1 MNADLPPFH
10 PRRHAIERPDA
21 LAFRMSASG
30 EAVTFGQLEARA
42 NQAAHLFRQYGLAR
56 GNHIVVLLENRR
68 EFLEICFAAD
78 RTGLYYTTASTH
90 LADDEI
96 RHIIE
101 DCGAALVLVSDTLVG
116 RIAGFVDE
124 LRRQCPVLVVGEGRD
139 GLPSFSAL
147 AASAPVT
154 PIADESQGL
163 DMLYSSG
170 TTGRPKGVKW
180 ALPDHPVGAPSMLIE
195 LLSGLFGYGPGTRYL
210 CPAPLY
216 HAAPL
221 RHTMVTI
228 RAGGSAVIMPKFD
241 AETALA
247 LIESERIT
255 HSQWVPTM
263 FVRLLKLPEAT
274 RQRYSLTSM
283 RMAVHAA
290 APCPVDVKQRMI
302 EWWGPIIHEYYAG
315 TENNGFTALT
325 TEEWLGHVGSV
336 GRAKLGVIHICDE
349 NGQEV
354 PVGTEGEVY
363 FENGHQ
369 FEYHNDAAKTLSS
382 RNAQGWTTLGDIG
395 RLDDEGYLYLT
406 DRKSF
411 VIISGGV
418 NIYPQEVENLL
429 LEHEAVL
436 DAAVIGVPHEEFGE
450 EVKAVV
456 QLVDG
461 REPDEALSSELVAFC
476 RKRLSP
482 IKCPRTVD
490 FRKEFPRSPTGKLL
504 KRQIRDEYRQAAGKG
519 IRA

>member
-1 MNADLPPFH
+1 MTPNDLQPFH
-10 PRRHAIERPDA
+10 PRRYAIERPDDVA
-21 LAFRMSASG
+21 YRISTSAD
-30 EAVTFGQLEARA
+30 AVTFRQLEARA
-42 NQAAHLFRQYGLAR
+42 NQAAHTFRQLGLKR
-56 GNHIVVLLENRR
+56 GDHIVIVMENRR

-90 LADDEI
+90 LTDDEI
-96 RHIIE
+96 HYIIR
-101 DCGAALVLVSDTLVG
+101 DCGASLVLVSDTLID
-116 RIAGFVDE
+116 RIRAYADLM
-124 LRRQCPVLVVGEGRD
+124 LRDCPVMVIGRD
-139 GLPSFSAL
+139 EGALPSFTDIAAAAL
-147 AASAPVT
+147 AT
-154 PIADESQGL
+154 PIPDESQGL

-180 ALPDHPVGAPSMLIE
+180 ALPDQPIGSSSMLIE
-195 LLSGLFGYGPGTRYL
+195 LLSGLFGYGVGTRYL
-210 CPAPLY
+210 CTAPLY

-228 RAGGSAVIMPKFD
+228 RTGGSAVIMPKFD
-241 AETALA
+241 AEAALA
-247 LIESERIT
+247 LIDAEGIS

-263 FVRLLKLPEAT
+263 FVRLLKLPEEV
-274 RQRYSLTSM
+274 RQRYSLDSM
-283 RMAVHAA
+283 TMAVHAA
-290 APCPVDVKQRMI
+290 APCPIDVKHRMI

-325 TEEWLGHVGSV
+325 TREWQSHIGSV
-336 GRAKLGVIHICDE
+336 GKAKLGVIHICDE
-349 NGQEV
+349 NGAEL
-354 PVGTEGEVY
+354 PIGAEGEVF

-369 FEYHNDAAKTLSS
+369 FEYHNDPEKTRAS

-395 RLDDEGYLYLT
+395 RLDDDGYLYLT

-436 DAAVIGVPHEEFGE
+436 DAAVIGIPNEEFGE

-461 REPDEALSSELVAFC
+461 HEPNEKLSRELVAFC
-476 RKRLSP
+476 QARLSAL
-482 IKCPRTVD
+482 KCPRTID
-490 FRKEFPRSPTGKLL
+490 FRTEFPRSPTGKLL
-504 KRQIRDEYRQAAGKG
+504 KRQIRDEYRSAQV
-519 IRA
+519 

>member
-1 MNADLPPFH
+1 MTLIDCPPFH
-10 PRRHAIERPDA
+10 PRRHAIERPDDVA
-21 LAFRMSASG
+21 YRIGTSSDD
-30 EAVTFGQLEARA
+30 VTFGQLEARA
-42 NQAAHLFRQYGLAR
+42 NQAAHTFRQLGLKR
-56 GNHIVVLLENRR
+56 GDHIVILMENRR

-90 LADDEI
+90 LTDDEI
-96 RHIIE
+96 HYIIQ
-101 DCGAALVLVSDTLVG
+101 DCGAALVLVSDTLIDRIHAYADLMVGGCPVMVVG
-116 RIAGFVDE
+116 R
-124 LRRQCPVLVVGEGRD
+124 GEVS
-139 GLPSFSAL
+139 LPSFTNI
-147 AASAPVT
+147 AAAAPT
-154 PIADESQGL
+154 APIPDESPGL

-180 ALPDHPVGAPSMLIE
+180 ALPDRPVGSSSMLIE
-195 LLSGLFGYGPGTRYL
+195 LLSGLFGYGAGTRYL
-210 CPAPLY
+210 CTAPLY

-228 RAGGSAVIMPKFD
+228 RTGGSAVIMPKFD
-241 AETALA
+241 AEAALA
-247 LIESERIT
+247 LIEAERIT

-263 FVRLLKLPEAT
+263 FVRLLKLPEDV
-274 RQRYSLTSM
+274 RRRYSLTSM
-283 RMAVHAA
+283 TMAVHAA

-302 EWWGPIIHEYYAG
+302 AWWGPIIHEYYAG

-325 TEEWLGHVGSV
+325 TLEWQSHIGSV

-349 NGQEV
+349 TGAEL
-354 PVGTEGEVY
+354 PIGTEGEVF

-369 FEYHNDAAKTLSS
+369 FEYHNDPEKTRAS

-395 RLDDEGYLYLT
+395 RLDEEGYLYLT

-429 LEHEAVL
+429 LQHEAVL
-436 DAAVIGVPHEEFGE
+436 DAAVIGIPNEEFGE

-461 REPDEALSSELVAFC
+461 REASENLSGELVAFC
-476 RKRLSP
+476 RTRLSAL
-482 IKCPRTVD
+482 KCPRSID
-490 FRKEFPRSPTGKLL
+490 FRTEFPRSPTGKLL
-504 KRQIRDEYRQAAGKG
+504 KRKIRDEYRLAHIAT
-519 IRA
+519 

>member
-1 MNADLPPFH
+1 
-10 PRRHAIERPDA
+10 
-21 LAFRMSASG
+21 MSASG
-30 EAVTFGQLEARA
+30 ETVTFGQLEQRA
-42 NQAAHLFRQYGLAR
+42 NQAAHVFRQLGLKR
-56 GNHIVVLLENRR
+56 GDHIVILMENRR

-90 LADDEI
+90 LTDNEI
-96 RHIIE
+96 QHIIE
-101 DCGAALVLVSDTLVG
+101 DCSASLVLVSDVLAHRIRSFAGALPRRCPMLLVG
-116 RIAGFVDE
+116 EPANDI
-124 LRRQCPVLVVGEGRD
+124 
-139 GLPSFSAL
+139 PSFAAL
-147 AASAPVT
+147 ASEAPAT
-154 PIADESQGL
+154 PVADESQGL

-180 ALPDHPVGAPSMLIE
+180 ALPDQPVGASSMLIE
-195 LLSGLFGYGPGTRYL
+195 LLSGLFGYGPETRYL

-228 RAGGSAVIMPKFD
+228 RTGGSAVIMPKFD

-263 FVRLLKLPEAT
+263 FVRLLKLPEDI
-274 RQRYSLTSM
+274 RRRYSLASM

-290 APCPVDVKQRMI
+290 APCPVDVKHRMI

-325 TEEWLGHVGSV
+325 TEEWLAHIGSV
-336 GRAKLGVIHICDE
+336 GRAKLGTIHICDE
-349 NGQEV
+349 NGEEL
-354 PVGTEGEVY
+354 PLGAEGEVF

-369 FEYHNDAAKTLSS
+369 FEYHNDPVKTRSS
-382 RNAQGWTTLGDIG
+382 RNSRGWTSLGDIG
-395 RLDDEGYLYLT
+395 RLDEEGYLYLT

-411 VIISGGV
+411 MIISGGV

-436 DAAVIGVPHEEFGE
+436 DAAVIGVPNEEFGE

-456 QLVDG
+456 QLVEG
-461 REPDEALSSELVAFC
+461 REPDEALSRELLSFC

-482 IKCPRTVD
+482 IKCPKTVD

-504 KRQIRDEYRQAAGKG
+504 KRQLRDG
-519 IRA
+519 